1 MIGKLKRPVHILV
14 VDDEASVRA
23 ALCQGLRE
31 AGYEVSE
38 ASSRASLM
46 KRLDGEPR
54 VDLITLDL
62 MLGNENGLLLARQIR
77 SRCNVPIVMIT
88 GRSAPIDRVT
98 GLEHGADD
106 YIVKPFHIRE
116 VLMRMEN
123 VLHRYALEGKTA
135 EPAGSGAEDERYDIG
150 IGTLDVHRRE
160 LNSLQGGVVPL
171 TDAELDILVLFTRNP
186 GRVMSRD
193 DLAML
198 LRGRSWSPLDRTID
212 GHIARLRKKIE
223 PEIENP
229 RLIKTVWRV
238 GYVFVG
244 DVSRLV

>member
-1 MIGKLKRPVHILV
+1 MPGKLTRPVHVLV
-14 VDDEASVRA
+14 VDDEVSVRT
-23 ALCQGLRE
+23 ALCQGLSE

-38 ASSRASLM
+38 AASRASLM
-46 KRLDGEPR
+46 NRLDSEPY

-77 SRCNVPIVMIT
+77 ARCNVPIVMIT
-88 GRSAPIDRVT
+88 GRSTPIDRVT

-116 VLMRMEN
+116 VLMRIET
-123 VLHRYALEGKTA
+123 VLHRYALEGKTGV
-135 EPAGSGAEDERYDIG
+135 PIGSGAEDERYDIG
-150 IGTLDVHRRE
+150 IGTLDVHKRE
-160 LNSLQGGVVPL
+160 LGAAAGGTVPL
-171 TDAELDILVLFTRNP
+171 TDAELDILVLFARNP

-244 DVSRLV
+244 DVRRLA